1 MTEEASA
8 GLRDLD
14 YLDESGFAPT
24 LPTSYTWARA
34 GTRPLVPYEAPQ
46 GRRVNVIGALAPVG
60 PEPRLVWASRR
71 SGQGR
76 LDSAAFLDFV
86 ARDVAGLPA
95 PWDALPPDYARER
108 PCTIV
113 LDNYSV
119 HRSTAVKVAEP
130 ALARAGVTFY
140 FLPAYSPELNAIEPL
155 WRQVKYG
162 DLATRSFATGEALHA
177 AVDDALAAR
186 ATDLEHPTHKLP
198 RAA

>member
-1 MTEEASA
+1 MTREAAA
-8 GLRDLD
+8 GTRDLY
-14 YLDESGFAPT
+14 YLDECGFAPT

-34 GTRPLVPYEAPQ
+34 GTRAIVPYEAPQ
-46 GRRVNVIGALAPVG
+46 GRRVNVLGALAPAG
-60 PEPRLVWASRR
+60 PHPRLVWSSRR
-71 SGQGR
+71 SGQDR

-95 PWDALPPDYARER
+95 PWDALPREYVRDR

-119 HRSTAVKVAEP
+119 HRSAAVQAAVP

-140 FLPAYSPELNAIEPL
+140 FLPPYSPELNEIEPL
-155 WRQVKYG
+155 WRHVKYG
-162 DLATRSFATGEALHA
+162 DLATRSFAAGDALHA
-177 AVDDALAAR
+177 AVDEALARR
-186 ATDLEHPTHKLP
+186 AAALEHATHKLP